1 MGGNSKLVSAV
12 NPRRYVDLDLTGGRD
27 AAFAF
32 AGSAGSGD
40 HAANAMASRTGLL
53 YPEESGAGLDPSH
66 PLALN
71 AGLRLRSGLSSAAA
85 AFSAITPPRD
95 LDLPLRAPENIVK
108 SDLEIDPQVAAA
120 AGPVTLTSSHSPE
133 ESLKKRTLEDVSKAG
148 EDVVDVREAA
158 AKALRRQTLV
168 PMLVVELFFLL
179 VAENLKGFRDLLE
192 GSLRPGI
199 SRIFIRVVFERL
211 LAVGLLDQE
220 IFNLIDSVISSLVD
234 QKFLSDEYYSDA
246 KSKAFLRRGYSLNKI
261 RYNLI
266 KKGIDE
272 KYIKASISKI
282 KENESDPDFFSA
294 IKICK
299 RRRIGPS
306 REESNRTL
314 FYKKDISILAR
325 SGFSYEISK
334 KVLEIPK
341 EEFKKFCKM
350 I

>member
-1 MGGNSKLVSAV
+1 M
-12 NPRRYVDLDLTGGRD
+12 NPIK
-27 AAFAF
+27 
-32 AGSAGSGD
+32 
-40 HAANAMASRTGLL
+40 N
-53 YPEESGAGLDPSH
+53 
-66 PLALN
+66 
-71 AGLRLRSGLSSAAA
+71 
-85 AFSAITPPRD
+85 
-95 LDLPLRAPENIVK
+95 K
-108 SDLEIDPQVAAA
+108 KDLEATIDDIRNFAY
-120 AGPVTLTSSHSPE
+120 LYLEKYSP
-133 ESLKKRTLEDVSKAG
+133 SKQQLKTYLFKKLIKKRQKISSK
-148 EDVVDVREAA
+148 
-158 AKALRRQTLV
+158 K
-168 PMLVVELFFLL
+168 
-179 VAENLKGFRDLLE
+179 
-192 GSLRPGI
+192 
-199 SRIFIRVVFERL
+199 
-211 LAVGLLDQE
+211 E

-234 QKFLSDEYYSDA
+234 QKLLSDKYYSDA

-299 RRRIGPS
+299 RRRIGPC
-306 REESNRTL
+306 REESNRPL

-334 KVLEIPK
+334 KILEIPK